1 MAHGTRVNNTAY
13 GIAGGKCLVN
23 GTSYSI
29 QGGKTLVNGTSYS
42 IQGGKTLVNGT
53 GYDIAFFD
61 GYKIVVT
68 HSDSNQIQDT
78 SAVEL
83 RINGTSE
90 MGYDGE
96 VIMIIDFDTLAVT
109 TGTFYGTGVCQ
120 LAALLPRG
128 ELYINGTREQNGY
141 VEYYYTITTNVT
153 IDVTYST
160 RVGVVLRI
168 TEQ

>member
-1 MAHGTRVNNTAY
+1 MAHGTRINGTAY
-13 GIAGGKCLVN
+13 GIDGGKCLVN

-29 QGGKTLVNGTSYS
+29 QGGKTLVNGT
-42 IQGGKTLVNGT
+42 
-53 GYDIAFFD
+53 GYDITFFD

-68 HSDSNQIQDT
+68 HSDGNRLQDV
-78 SAVEL
+78 SSVML

-90 MGYDGE
+90 MWQDGE
-96 VIMIIDFDTLAVT
+96 FIWIIDSDTLAVT
-109 TGTFYGTGVCQ
+109 TGTFYGTGVCK
-120 LAALLPRG
+120 LVVFLSRG
-128 ELYINGTREQNGY
+128 ELYINGTREQYGY
-141 VEYYYTITTNVT
+141 VEYNYTITTNVT

>member
-13 GIAGGKCLVN
+13 GIAGGKC
-23 GTSYSI
+23 
-29 QGGKTLVNGTSYS
+29 LVNGTSYS

-78 SAVEL
+78 SSVEL
-83 RINGTSE
+83 RINGTYE
-90 MGYDGE
+90 IGQDGE
-96 VIMIIDFDTLAVT
+96 FIKIIDFNTLAVT

-120 LAALLPRG
+120 LTVFLSRG
-128 ELYINGTREQNGY
+128 DLYINGTREQNGY

-160 RVGVVLRI
+160 KVGVVLRI

>member
-1 MAHGTRVNNTAY
+1 MVGGTE
-13 GIAGGKCLVN
+13 
-23 GTSYSI
+23 YSI
-29 QGGKTLVNGTSYS
+29 KKGR
-42 IQGGKTLVNGT
+42 TLVNGT

-68 HSDSNQIQDT
+68 HSDSNQIQDR
-78 SAVEL
+78 SSVML

-90 MGYDGE
+90 MGDDGE
-96 VIMIIDFDTLAVT
+96 VIMIIDSDTLAVT

-120 LAALLPRG
+120 LAALLTRG

>member
-1 MAHGTRVNNTAY
+1 MAHGTRINGTAY
-13 GIAGGKCLVN
+13 GIDGGKCLVN

-29 QGGKTLVNGTSYS
+29 QGGR
-42 IQGGKTLVNGT
+42 TLVNGT
-53 GYDIAFFD
+53 GYDIALFD

-68 HSDSNQIQDT
+68 HSDSNQIQD
-78 SAVEL
+78 SSLVQL
-83 RINGTSE
+83 RINGKYE
-90 MGYDGE
+90 MGQDGE
-96 VIMIIDFDTLAVT
+96 FIKIIDIYTSAVT

-120 LAALLPRG
+120 LYVLLGRG

-141 VEYYYTITTNVT
+141 VEDFYTITTNVT

>member
-1 MAHGTRVNNTAY
+1 MAHGTRINGTAY
-13 GIAGGKCLVN
+13 GIDGGKCLVN

-29 QGGKTLVNGTSYS
+29 QS
-42 IQGGKTLVNGT
+42 GKTLVNGT

-78 SAVEL
+78 SAVML

-90 MGYDGE
+90 MGQDGE
-96 VIMIIDFDTLAVT
+96 FIMIIDSSTMAVT

-120 LAALLPRG
+120 LVVFLSRG

>member
-1 MAHGTRVNNTAY
+1 MAHGTRVNGASY
-13 GIAGGKCLVN
+13 GITGGKCRVG

-29 QGGKTLVNGTSYS
+29 QGGR
-42 IQGGKTLVNGT
+42 TLVNGT

-68 HSDSNQIQDT
+68 HSDSNQIQEFA
-78 SAVEL
+78 SVQL

-90 MGYDGE
+90 MGNDGE
-96 VIMIIDFDTLAVT
+96 IITIIDYATMAVT

-120 LAALLPRG
+120 LGVFITG

-141 VEYYYTITTNVT
+141 IEYKYTITTNVT
-153 IDVTYST
+153 IDVTYSP

>member
-1 MAHGTRVNNTAY
+1 MAHGTRINGTAY
-13 GIAGGKCLVN
+13 GIDGGKCLVN

-29 QGGKTLVNGTSYS
+29 QGGKTLVNGT
-42 IQGGKTLVNGT
+42 
-53 GYDIAFFD
+53 GYDITFFD

-68 HSDSNQIQDT
+68 HSDGNRLQDV
-78 SAVEL
+78 SSVML

-90 MGYDGE
+90 MGDDGE
-96 VIMIIDFDTLAVT
+96 VIMIIDSDTLAVT

-120 LAALLPRG
+120 LAVFLSRG

-141 VEYYYTITTNVT
+141 VEYYYTITKNVT

-160 RVGVVLRI
+160 RVGVVIRI